1 MKRVGMCAKQWK
13 AEKQFTLDCPV
24 CREPALPAQKADG
37 IGGVA
42 GYRFIHPGRIVS
54 CFVED
59 STDAAEIIRTCF
71 NEWFGTND
79 TTIAN
84 QARTGQISD
93 DSRFAEWSASYVG
106 HIPADRAQNSWRGLY
121 GEVPLEVEHWENEG
135 GACTYKD

>member
-59 STDAAEIIRTCF
+59 STDAAEIARTRF

-79 TTIAN
+79 TSVAN

-93 DSRFAEWSASYVG
+93 DSRFAE
-106 HIPADRAQNSWRGLY
+106 RGKAHFVSVRYEGKTFVDHELNR
-121 GEVPLEVEHWENEG
+121 WENEG
-135 GACTYKD
+135 GTFASEWGCTYKD